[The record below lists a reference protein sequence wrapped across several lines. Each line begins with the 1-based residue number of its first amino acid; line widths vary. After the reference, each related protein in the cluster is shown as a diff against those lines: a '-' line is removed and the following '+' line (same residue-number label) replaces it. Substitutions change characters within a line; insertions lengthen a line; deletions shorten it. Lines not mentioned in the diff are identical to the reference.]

1 MLDWIAWFQTAASV
15 LIGCIATFLASYLL
29 LKKEFKFN
37 RKNEIEQ
44 KKMSFYDSLISELP
58 SEKFLSKISGF
69 YNFQETESYM
79 FEKVELFSCLSVR
92 AQIYAEEK
100 VIEKLDELV
109 LLLKESSL
117 SLPKKTGSD
126 EFEMSFTDFIESY
139 QKITTNL
146 IELVKEDLELYRAR
160 KEC

>member
-1 MLDWIAWFQTAASV
+1 
-15 LIGCIATFLASYLL
+15 
-29 LKKEFKFN
+29 
-37 RKNEIEQ
+37 
-44 KKMSFYDSLISELP
+44 MSFYDSLISELP

-69 YNFQETESYM
+69 YNFQETENYM

-146 IELVKEDLELYRAR
+146 IELVKEDLELYRTR